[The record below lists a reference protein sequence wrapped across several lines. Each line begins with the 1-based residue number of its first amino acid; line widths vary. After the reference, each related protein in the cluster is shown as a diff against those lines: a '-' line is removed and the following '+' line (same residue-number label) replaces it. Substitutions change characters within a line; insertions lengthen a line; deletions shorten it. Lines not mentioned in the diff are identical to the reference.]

1 MKIIVLAVAAATL
14 AFPAM
19 ASAREYCGKLEN
31 HYGPFDYRTE
41 KGRLPIVDGAHFT
54 EEVEAGI
61 RGATDELGGD
71 LDYTLRAF
79 PNHHRALATLS
90 RVALRDKVVM
100 IYKTKW
106 PVECYFLR
114 AQRLAPN
121 DAVVYNLY
129 GAYLS
134 GKGKHEEALVQYKE
148 AIRFDPDNAMFN
160 YNIGLAY
167 LKKNDFD
174 KALYHAHKAYEQQ
187 YPLPGL
193 KNQLIKAGKWN
204 DKPAEEK
211 PSENKIVEAKPP
223 G

>member
-1 MKIIVLAVAAATL
+1 MKIIVLAIAAAL
-14 AFPAM
+14 ALPST
-19 ASAREYCGKLEN
+19 ASAREFCGKLEN
-31 HYGPFDYRTE
+31 HYGPYDYRTE
-41 KGRLPIVDGAHFT
+41 KGKLPIVDGAHFT

-100 IYKTKW
+100 IPKTKW

-134 GKGKHEEALVQYKE
+134 SKGQRDEALAQYKE

-167 LKKNDFD
+167 LKKNDYE
-174 KALYHAHKAYEQQ
+174 KALYHAHKAYDQR

-193 KNQLIKAGKWN
+193 KNQLIKAGKWK
-204 DKPAEEK
+204 DKPAEET
-211 PSENKIVEAKPP
+211 PAENKPVEETPA